1 MNIWEERY
9 YDEEYGLETPASF
22 KYFQMYL
29 QQPFPRSIQSLCEQI
44 NSQYKLNKKSK
55 KKSKIKM
62 NTLYNYS
69 MKWKWVKRAEAYDEY
84 LKDLHFKTKEMEVM
98 AWESEQLLV
107 ARERLKLHGETLES
121 IHNADDDLFPLTKKA
136 YAEEANERSYNQ
148 ALEAVYKLLYG
159 GVIRSENVN
168 RSDVDLKADVSSDV
182 KVTKNIDELNEKNK
196 KYLKDIFKEL
206 EEEQNDE

>member
-9 YDEEYGLETPASF
+9 YDEQYGLETPASF
-22 KYFQMYL
+22 RYFQMYL
-29 QQPFPRSIQSLCEQI
+29 QQSFPRSIKALHEHISE
-44 NSQYKLNKKSK
+44 KRKAENKSEI
-55 KKSKIKM
+55 KIK
-62 NTLYNYS
+62 TLYNYS

-98 AWESEQLLV
+98 AWESEQLRV
-107 ARERLKLHGETLES
+107 ARERLRLHGETLES
-121 IHNADDDLFPLTKKA
+121 IHNADLDLFPLTKRA

-168 RSDVDLKADVSSDV
+168 RSDVDLKADVTSDV
-182 KVTKNIDELNEKNK
+182 KVTKSIDEVKKENK
-196 KYLKDIFKEL
+196 EYLKGIFKEL
-206 EEEQNDE
+206 REEQNE

>member
-9 YDEEYGLETPASF
+9 HDEKYGLEKPASF

-29 QQPFPRSIQSLCEQI
+29 QQSYPRSIKALCEKI
-44 NSQYKLNKKSK
+44 NLESESK
-55 KKSKIKM
+55 NQAKTSIK
-62 NTLYNYS
+62 TLYNYS
-69 MKWKWVKRAEAYDEY
+69 AKWKWVKRAEAYDEY

-98 AWESEQLLV
+98 AWESEQLRV

-121 IHNADDDLFPLTKKA
+121 IHNAADDCFPLTKRA

-148 ALEAVYKLLYG
+148 AIEAVYKLLYG

-182 KVTKNIDELNEKNK
+182 KVTKSIDELNEENK

-206 EEEQNDE
+206 EEEQNE